1 MLGIG
6 AIEPRLVPL
15 ETSPLGALPD
25 VTNGRAADGDHRRD
39 VTSAERATRGATRA
53 TPEEAAALFET
64 FGERVRRYVAFRV
77 RSPEDA
83 EDLTSDV
90 FRRILSSPVPIDPA
104 ARPAWL
110 FRVAHN
116 AIIDHYRR
124 RRFTIPLIGLL
135 ERPDDAPSLPDMAI
149 RDEELRTVDRALAA
163 LVGRQRAA
171 IYLRFYEDLEY
182 ADIATIMGVPA
193 VTARTLVHRGLKKVA
208 AHLAE
213 LGPTSGVER

>member
-1 MLGIG
+1 ML
-6 AIEPRLVPL
+6 AIRTIELERVP
-15 ETSPLGALPD
+15 EVSD
-25 VTNGRAADGDHRRD
+25 RQAADGDHRREGAPAD
-39 VTSAERATRGATRA
+39 RAARGATRA
-53 TPEEAAALFET
+53 TPEEAAALYDAFA
-64 FGERVRRYVAFRV
+64 ERIRRYIAFRV

-90 FRRILSSPVPIDPA
+90 FRRILSAPVPIDA
-104 ARPAWL
+104 GARPAWL

-124 RRFTIPLIGLL
+124 RRFTVPLIGIL
-135 ERPDDAPSLPDMAI
+135 ERPDDAPTLPERAI
-149 RDEELRTVDRALAA
+149 RDEEMRTIDTALAT

-182 ADIATIMGVPA
+182 ADIATVMGIPS

-208 AHLAE
+208 VLLAD
-213 LGPTSGVER
+213 LRPSTGGDR

>member
-1 MLGIG
+1 MLAIRTIELERVPEVSDRQVAGGDPRREG
-6 AIEPRLVPL
+6 AP
-15 ETSPLGALPD
+15 AD
-25 VTNGRAADGDHRRD
+25 RAA
-39 VTSAERATRGATRA
+39 RGATRA
-53 TPEEAAALFET
+53 TPEEAAALYDAFS
-64 FGERVRRYVAFRV
+64 ERIRRYIAFRV

-90 FRRILSSPVPIDPA
+90 FRRILSGPVPIDA
-104 ARPAWL
+104 GARPAWL

-124 RRFTIPLIGLL
+124 RRFSIPLIGIL
-135 ERPDDAPSLPDMAI
+135 ERPDDAPTLPERAI
-149 RDEELRTVDRALAA
+149 RDEEMRTIDTALAS

-182 ADIATIMGVPA
+182 ADIATVMGIPS

-208 AHLAE
+208 VLLAD
-213 LGPTSGVER
+213 LRPSTGDER

>member
-6 AIEPRLVPL
+6 AIEL
-15 ETSPLGALPD
+15 ERLPD
-25 VTNGRAADGDHRRD
+25 VSDRQAADRD
-39 VTSAERATRGATRA
+39 PRQVDASADRATRGATRA
-53 TPEEAAALFET
+53 TPEEAAVLYEAYS
-64 FGERVRRYVAFRV
+64 ERIRRYVAFRV

-90 FRRILSSPVPIDPA
+90 FRRALSGPVPIDPG

-124 RRFTIPLIGLL
+124 RRFTVPLISLF
-135 ERPDDAPSLPDMAI
+135 ERPDDAPSLPDRAI
-149 RDEELRTVDRALAA
+149 RDEELRSVDTALAA

-171 IYLRFYEDLEY
+171 IYLRFHEDLEY
-182 ADIATIMGVPA
+182 ADIATVMGIPA

-208 AHLAE
+208 AQLAE
-213 LGPTSGVER
+213 LEPSNGADR

>member
-6 AIEPRLVPL
+6 AL
-15 ETSPLGALPD
+15 ELDRVPD
-25 VTNGRAADGDHRRD
+25 VSDRRPADRDAQPDAAP
-39 VTSAERATRGATRA
+39 AEQTARGATRA
-53 TPEEAAALFET
+53 TPEEVAALYEA
-64 FGERVRRYVAFRV
+64 FGERIRRYIAFRV

-90 FRRILSSPVPIDPA
+90 FRRILSGPVPIDQG

-116 AIIDHYRR
+116 AIVDHYRR
-124 RRFTIPLIGLL
+124 RRFTIPLLGIL
-135 ERPDDAPSLPDMAI
+135 ERPDDAPSLPDRAV
-149 RDEELRTVDRALAA
+149 RDEEIRTVDLALAT

-171 IYLRFYEDLEY
+171 IYLRFHEDLEY
-182 ADIATIMGVPA
+182 ADIATVMGIPA

-208 AHLAE
+208 AMLAE
-213 LGPTSGVER
+213 VRPSSGVEL

>member
-6 AIEPRLVPL
+6 AIELERLPEVSDKRTADDEPRL
-15 ETSPLGALPD
+15 G
-25 VTNGRAADGDHRRD
+25 
-39 VTSAERATRGATRA
+39 VTSAERGARGAARA
-53 TPEEAAALFET
+53 TPEEAAALFEA
-64 FGERVRRYVAFRV
+64 FGERIRRYVAFRV

-83 EDLTSDV
+83 DDLTSDV
-90 FRRILSSPVPIDPA
+90 FRRVLSGPVPIDPG

-124 RRFTIPLIGLL
+124 RRFTIPLLGLL
-135 ERPDDAPSLPDMAI
+135 ERSDDAPSLPDRAI
-149 RDEELRTVDRALAA
+149 RDEELRTVDLALAR

-193 VTARTLVHRGLKKVA
+193 VTARTLVHRGLRKVA
-208 AHLAE
+208 AQLAE
-213 LGPTSGVER
+213 PRPTIGGDR

>member
-1 MLGIG
+1 ML
-6 AIEPRLVPL
+6 AIRTIDLERVPEVSDRDASEREPRRD
-15 ETSPLGALPD
+15 GASAD
-25 VTNGRAADGDHRRD
+25 RAA
-39 VTSAERATRGATRA
+39 RGATRA
-53 TPEEAAALFET
+53 TPEEAAALYDAFA
-64 FGERVRRYVAFRV
+64 ERIRRYIAFRV

-90 FRRILSSPVPIDPA
+90 FRRVLSAPIPVDPG

-124 RRFTIPLIGLL
+124 RRFTVPLIGIL
-135 ERPDDAPSLPDMAI
+135 ERPDDAPTLPDRAV
-149 RDEELRTVDRALAA
+149 RDEEMRTIDTALAS

-171 IYLRFYEDLEY
+171 IYLQFYEDLEY
-182 ADIATIMGVPA
+182 ADIATVMGIPS

-208 AHLAE
+208 VLLAD
-213 LGPTSGVER
+213 LRPSTGAER

>member
-6 AIEPRLVPL
+6 AL
-15 ETSPLGALPD
+15 ELDRVPD
-25 VTNGRAADGDHRRD
+25 VTDRQPADHDAPADIAPGRTA
-39 VTSAERATRGATRA
+39 RGATRA
-53 TPEEAAALFET
+53 TPEEAAAMYEA
-64 FGERVRRYVAFRV
+64 FGERIRRYIAFRV

-90 FRRILSSPVPIDPA
+90 FRRILSGPVPIEQG

-116 AIIDHYRR
+116 AIVDHYRR
-124 RRFTIPLIGLL
+124 RRFTIPLLGIL
-135 ERPDDAPSLPDMAI
+135 ERPDDAPSLPDRAV
-149 RDEELRTVDRALAA
+149 RDEEIRTVDVALAT

-171 IYLRFYEDLEY
+171 IYLRFHEDLEY
-182 ADIATIMGVPA
+182 ADIATVMGIPA

-208 AHLAE
+208 AMLAE
-213 LGPTSGVER
+213 VRPSTGVDL

>member
-6 AIEPRLVPL
+6 ALELDRVPGV
-15 ETSPLGALPD
+15 SDRPPADRDAPPD
-25 VTNGRAADGDHRRD
+25 AAPAGRTA
-39 VTSAERATRGATRA
+39 RGATRA
-53 TPEEAAALFET
+53 TPEEAAALYEA
-64 FGERVRRYVAFRV
+64 FGERIRRYIAFRV

-90 FRRILSSPVPIDPA
+90 FRRILSGPVPIDQG

-116 AIIDHYRR
+116 AIVDHYRR
-124 RRFTIPLIGLL
+124 RRFTIPLLGIL
-135 ERPDDAPSLPDMAI
+135 ERPDDAPSLPDRAV
-149 RDEELRTVDRALAA
+149 RDEEIRTVDLALAT

-171 IYLRFYEDLEY
+171 IYLRFHEDLEY
-182 ADIATIMGVPA
+182 ADIATVMGVPA

-208 AHLAE
+208 AMLAE
-213 LGPTSGVER
+213 VRPSSGVEL